1 MTPTGRHCVRGNN
14 RAGTLFLPVVM
25 ILVAGCGTES
35 STKLEDYLE
44 TLEFGKPTEKMLE
57 IALGEFRVPITS
69 SSGEASTGGNGAG
82 WFELRFH
89 MFLVVPPS
97 SEKAVLSVMEEH
109 RGVLR
114 DTIYTACRTT
124 SLDELSD
131 PRWTT
136 LKAKLA
142 DAVRPVFGGQHVR
155 QILLVDA
162 TSETL

>member
-1 MTPTGRHCVRGNN
+1 M
-14 RAGTLFLPVVM
+14 
-25 ILVAGCGTES
+25 LVLAAGCGTEN
-35 STKLEDYLE
+35 STKLDDYLE
-44 TLEFGKPTEKMLE
+44 TLEFGKPTERMLE
-57 IALGEFRVPITS
+57 IGLGEFRVPITL
-69 SSGEASTGGNGAG
+69 SSGRASAEGNGAG

-89 MFLVVPPS
+89 MFLVVPPA
-97 SEKAVLSVMEEH
+97 SEKTVLGVIEEH

-142 DAVRPVFGGQHVR
+142 DAVRPVFGEQHVR